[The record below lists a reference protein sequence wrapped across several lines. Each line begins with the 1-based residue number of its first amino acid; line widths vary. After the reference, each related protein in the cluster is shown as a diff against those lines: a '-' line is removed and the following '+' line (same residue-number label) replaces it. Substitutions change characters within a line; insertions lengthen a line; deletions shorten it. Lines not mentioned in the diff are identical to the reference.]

1 MKKHFLL
8 AGIVFS
14 LGITSS
20 INAQT
25 QPATVTGTVLIEK
38 VESKPGEL
46 KIAYEKYKLSNG
58 LTLFIH
64 EDHSDPLV
72 HVEVTYHVGSAREA
86 AGKSGFAH
94 LFEHM
99 LFQGS
104 EHVKDEEHFKMVSAA
119 GGQMNGN
126 TTRDRTTYFETVPS
140 NYLETALWLES
151 DRMGFLLDSLT
162 VKKFEVQ
169 RSTVKNEKGQNV
181 DNIPYGKV
189 NEIRDQNMYPMEHPY
204 SWPVIGYLRDLD
216 NANIEDVKNFFMRW
230 YAPNNASL
238 IISGDVN
245 PAEAIKLVE
254 KYFGPIPKG
263 PEVRKQR
270 VEPFRLADNKYVN
283 YPDKVYFPMN
293 EYTWPTV
300 AEYHPDEPALQFLG
314 GILSQGKNSIFYK
327 NLEKPE
333 KVAEAVSYNSSSEL
347 AGEFVVDIYTF
358 PGSEENEEKLLM
370 ETFAEFNTKG
380 VTDEQIEAGYK
391 QVENGLI
398 GSIESVQGRSSL
410 LMYFQYIHNGKSFN
424 LTEELARY
432 KKVTK
437 DDVMRVFRKYIYNV
451 NTKTSQNFVKVRV
464 FPKDLNAANK
474 QEYVHKDPEMEK
486 GTNELEY
493 KGLQYNK
500 TPLTFDRSVHP
511 TPTTPKNVIVPTYW
525 QTILPNGIKI
535 IGTRSTETPNIDITI
550 RMKGG
555 NMVLEPSKTGL
566 ASLTASMMGEATQ
579 TKTGEQLDAAIQ
591 KLGGGFGFSAGFD
604 ASFASLGCQKK
615 DLDAMLTLFEDALM
629 HPKFNANDYKRI
641 SNQTYQNVEQSLQNA
656 SVAGGLVFRK
666 LMYGK
671 NSIQGVPASGTTKSI
686 KSLNIKDVQNYY
698 DKYYAPDFATVV
710 VIGDLTQEEVL
721 AKLSFLNSWTKKNV
735 VLPTL
740 PQTPAVEQTQI
751 YIVDKYKA
759 PQSQIFVGTP
769 AMPYDWEGKFYKS
782 NLMNFVLGGNFNSR
796 LNLNL
801 REDKGFTYGIYSGVS
816 GTDYNG
822 VWSTS
827 AGVRASS
834 TDSSVREILKE
845 IKLLRDKGIDD
856 EELAFIKSSIG
867 QSDALRYE
875 SNGDKA
881 GFLSQI
887 VERNL
892 PADYIARQKAILI
905 ALTKDEVKQLA
916 NDVINPEK
924 LVIVVVGDRDKI
936 TEPLKKLGYKVSEI
950 NPYE

>member
-8 AGIVFS
+8 AGIVFG

-604 ASFASLGCQKK
+604 ASFASIGCQKK

>member
-8 AGIVFS
+8 AGLVFG
-14 LGITSS
+14 LGIISS

-25 QPATVTGTVLIEK
+25 QPATGTGTVLIEK

-181 DNIPYGKV
+181 DNVPYGKV

-300 AEYHPDEPALQFLG
+300 AEYHPDEPALLFLG

-370 ETFAEFNTKG
+370 ETFAEFNAKG
-380 VTDEQIEAGYK
+380 VTDEDIEAGYK

-424 LTEELARY
+424 LPEELARY

-525 QTILPNGIKI
+525 QTILPNGVKI

-550 RMKGG
+550 KMKGG
-555 NMVLEPSKTGL
+555 NMVLDPGKTGL
-566 ASLTASMMGEATQ
+566 ASLTATMMGEATQ
-579 TKTGEQLDAAIQ
+579 TMTGEQLDAAT
-591 KLGGGFGFSAGFD
+591 KKTGGSFGFSAGFD

-615 DLDAMLTLFEDALM
+615 DLDVMIKIFEDALM

-641 SNQTYQNVEQSLQNA
+641 SNQTYQNVEQSLQSA

-721 AKLSFLNSWTKKNV
+721 TKLSFLKNWTKKNV

-769 AMPYDWEGKFYKS
+769 AMAFDWEGRFYKS

-887 VERNL
+887 VDKNL
-892 PADYIARQKAILI
+892 PTDYIARQKAILN

-916 NDVINPEK
+916 NEVINPEK

-936 TEPLKKLGYKVSEI
+936 TEPLKKLGYKVTEV

>member
-8 AGIVFS
+8 AGLAIS
-14 LGITSS
+14 LGLNTNLI
-20 INAQT
+20 AQT
-25 QPATVTGTVLIEK
+25 QPAATAGTVLVEK
-38 VESKPGEL
+38 VEAKPGEL
-46 KIAYEKYKLSNG
+46 KIAYEKYKLPNG
-58 LTLFIH
+58 LTLIIH

-104 EHVKDEEHFKMVSAA
+104 EHVKDDEHFRIVSAA
-119 GGQMNGN
+119 GGDMNGN

-162 VKKFEVQ
+162 TKKFEIQ

-181 DNIPYGKV
+181 DNVPYGKV
-189 NEIRDQNMYPMEHPY
+189 GEIRDQNMYPMEHPY

-216 NANIEDVKNFFMRW
+216 NATIDDVKNFFMRW

-245 PAEAIKLVE
+245 PQEAIKLVE

-283 YPDKVYFPMN
+283 YPDKVFFPLN

-300 AEYHPDEPALQFLG
+300 AQYHPDEPALDFLG

-327 NLEKPE
+327 NLVKPE
-333 KVAEAVSYNSSSEL
+333 KVVQAQAYNQGSEL
-347 AGEFVVDIYTF
+347 AGEFSIDLLTF
-358 PGSEENEEKLLM
+358 PGSEDNEEKLLM
-370 ETFAEFNTKG
+370 ETLAEFNTKG
-380 VTDEQIEAGYK
+380 VSDEEIAAAYAQIENS
-391 QVENGLI
+391 VI
-398 GSIESVQGRSSL
+398 GAMESVAGRSSL
-410 LMYFQYIHNGKSFN
+410 LMFFHYIHNGKSYN

-437 DDVMRVFRKYIYNV
+437 EDVMRVFRKYIYNV
-451 NTKTSQNFVKVRV
+451 NSKTGQNFVKVRV

-474 QEYVHKDPEMEK
+474 QEYVHKDPEMQK

-493 KGLQYNK
+493 KGLSYNK
-500 TPLTFDRSVHP
+500 PKDNFDRSVHP
-511 TPTTPKNVIVPTYW
+511 TPAPAKNVTVPTYW
-525 QTILPNGIKI
+525 QTTLPNGIKI
-535 IGTRSTETPNIDITI
+535 IGTRSTETPNVDITI
-550 RMKGG
+550 KMKGG

-579 TKTGEQLDAAIQ
+579 TMTGEQLDAAIQ
-591 KLGGGFGFSAGFD
+591 KIGGGFGFSAGFD
-604 ASFASLGCQKK
+604 ATFASLGCQKK
-615 DLDAMLTLFEDALM
+615 DLDAMIKLFEDALL
-629 HPKFNANDYKRI
+629 HPKFNADDYKRI

-656 SVAGGLVFRK
+656 SFAGNVVFSR

-671 NSIQGVPASGTTKSI
+671 NSIQGVPTGGTTKSI
-686 KSLNIKDVQNYY
+686 KSFSIKDVQNYY
-698 DKYYAPDFATVV
+698 DKYYAPDYATVV
-710 VIGDLTQEEVL
+710 VIGDLSQEEVL
-721 AKLSFLNSWTKKNV
+721 AKLSFLKSWGKKNV
-735 VLPTL
+735 VLPKL
-740 PQTPAVEQTQI
+740 AAPVPVEQTQI

-769 AMPYDWEGKFYKS
+769 ALPYDWDGKFYKS
-782 NLMNFVLGGNFNSR
+782 NLMNFILGGNFNSR
-796 LNLNL
+796 LNSNL
-801 REDKGFTYGIYSGVS
+801 REDKGFTYGIYSRVS
-816 GTDYNG
+816 GNDFNG
-822 VWSTS
+822 IWATS

-834 TDSSVREILKE
+834 TDSSVREIIKE
-845 IKLLRDKGIDD
+845 IKLLRERGIDD

-867 QSDALRYE
+867 QSDALKYE

-881 GFLSQI
+881 GFLSGI
-887 VERNL
+887 ADRNL
-892 PADYIARQKAILI
+892 PADYQARQKAILN
-905 ALTKDEVKQLA
+905 ALTKEEVKQLA
-916 NDVINPEK
+916 NDIINPDK
-924 LVIVVVGDRDKI
+924 LIIVVVGDRDKV
-936 TEPLKKLGYKVSEI
+936 TEPLKKLGYKVTEVKA
-950 NPYE
+950 ND

>member
-8 AGIVFS
+8 AGLAIS
-14 LGITSS
+14 LGLNT
-20 INAQT
+20 NLFAQN
-25 QPATVTGTVLIEK
+25 QPAAATGTVLVEK
-38 VESKPGEL
+38 VEAKPGEL
-46 KIAYEKYKLSNG
+46 KIAYEKYKLPNG
-58 LTLFIH
+58 LTLIIH

-104 EHVKDEEHFKMVSAA
+104 EHVNDEEHFKMVSAA

-140 NYLETALWLES
+140 NYLEQALWLEA

-162 VKKFEVQ
+162 TKKFEVQ

-181 DNIPYGKV
+181 DNVPYGKV
-189 NEIRDQNMYPMEHPY
+189 GEIRDQNMYPMEHPY

-216 NANIEDVKNFFMRW
+216 NATIEDVKNFFMRW

-245 PAEAIKLVE
+245 PQEAIKLAE

-270 VEPFRLADNKYVN
+270 VESFRLADNKYVN
-283 YPDKVYFPMN
+283 YPDKVYFPLN

-300 AEYHPDEPALQFLG
+300 AQYHPDEPALDFLG

-327 NLEKPE
+327 NFEKPE
-333 KVAEAVSYNSSSEL
+333 KVAQAAAYNLGSEL
-347 AGEFVVDIYTF
+347 GGEFVIDLLTF

-370 ETFAEFNTKG
+370 ATLAEFNAKG
-380 VTDEQIEAGYK
+380 VSDEQIAAAYA
-391 QVENGLI
+391 QVENSLI
-398 GSIESVQGRSSL
+398 GAMESVQGRSSM
-410 LMYFQYIHNGKSFN
+410 LMFFQYIHNGKSYN
-424 LTEELARY
+424 LPEELARY

-437 DDVMRVFRKYIYNV
+437 DDVMRVFRKYIYNA
-451 NTKTSQNFVKVRV
+451 TSNSGQNFVKVQV

-486 GTNELEY
+486 GSNDLEY
-493 KGLQYNK
+493 KGLSYNK
-500 TPLTFDRSVHP
+500 PKDNFDRSIHP
-511 TPTTPKNVIVPTYW
+511 EPTAAKSVTVPTYW
-525 QTILPNGIKI
+525 QTTLPNGIKV
-535 IGTRSTETPNIDITI
+535 IGTRSAETPNVDITV

-555 NMVLEPSKTGL
+555 NMVLDPSKTGL
-566 ASLTASMMGEATQ
+566 ASLTASMMGQATQ
-579 TKTGEQLDAAIQ
+579 NMTGEQLDAATQ
-591 KLGGGFGFSAGFD
+591 KIGGGFGFSAGFE
-604 ASFASLGCQKK
+604 ASFANLGCQKK
-615 DLDAMLTLFEDALM
+615 DLDAMIKLFEDALLR
-629 HPKFNANDYKRI
+629 PKFNADDYKRI
-641 SNQTYQNVEQSLQNA
+641 SNQTYQNVEQSLQSA
-656 SVAGGLVFRK
+656 SFAGNVVFSR

-671 NSIQGVPASGTTKSI
+671 TSIQGVPAGGTTKSI
-686 KSLNIKDVQNYY
+686 KSFSIKDVQNYY

-710 VIGDLTQEEVL
+710 VIGDLSQEEVL
-721 AKLSFLNSWTKKNV
+721 AKLSFLKNWGKKNV
-735 VLPTL
+735 VLPKL
-740 PQTPAVEQTQI
+740 SQPTPVEQTQI

-769 AMPYDWEGKFYKS
+769 AIPYDWEGKYYKS

-801 REDKGFTYGIYSGVS
+801 REDKGFTYGIYSRVS
-816 GTDYNG
+816 GNEFNG
-822 VWSTS
+822 IWATS

-834 TDSSVREILKE
+834 TDSSVREIIKE
-845 IKLLRDKGIDD
+845 IKLLRENGIDD
-856 EELAFIKSSIG
+856 GELGFIKSSIG
-867 QSDALRYE
+867 QSDALKYE

-881 GFLSQI
+881 NFLSGI
-887 VERNL
+887 ADKNL
-892 PADYIARQKAILI
+892 PSDFQARQKAILN
-905 ALTKDEVKQLA
+905 ALTKEEVKQLA
-916 NDVINPEK
+916 NEIINPEK

-936 TEPLKKLGYKVSEI
+936 TEPLKKLGYKVTEVKA
-950 NPYE
+950 ND

>member
-8 AGIVFS
+8 AGLVFG
-14 LGITSS
+14 LGINSS

-25 QPATVTGTVLIEK
+25 QPATGTGTVLIEK

-181 DNIPYGKV
+181 DNVPYGKV

-300 AEYHPDEPALQFLG
+300 AEYHPDEPALLFLG

-370 ETFAEFNTKG
+370 ETFAEFNAKG
-380 VTDEQIEAGYK
+380 VTDEDIEAGYK

-424 LTEELARY
+424 LPEELARY

-525 QTILPNGIKI
+525 QTILPNGVKI

-550 RMKGG
+550 KMKGG
-555 NMVLEPSKTGL
+555 NMVLDPGKTGL
-566 ASLTASMMGEATQ
+566 ASLTATMMGEATQ
-579 TKTGEQLDAAIQ
+579 TMTGEQLDAAT
-591 KLGGGFGFSAGFD
+591 KKTGGSFGFSAGFD

-615 DLDAMLTLFEDALM
+615 DLDVMIKIFEDALM

-641 SNQTYQNVEQSLQNA
+641 SNQTYQNVEQSLQSA

-721 AKLSFLNSWTKKNV
+721 TKLSFLKNWTKKNV

-769 AMPYDWEGKFYKS
+769 AMAFDWEGRFYKS

-887 VERNL
+887 VDKNL
-892 PADYIARQKAILI
+892 PTDYIARQKAILN

-916 NDVINPEK
+916 NEVINPEK

-936 TEPLKKLGYKVSEI
+936 TEPLKKLGYKVTEV